1 MRHVSVF
8 HPLHHTIA
16 SFLNDANQS
25 NGVGTEATK
34 RTSPFAFDASETDQA
49 FLVRADLP
57 GVSKEDI
64 SVEVDGDVVNIQA
77 ALKRDLIEGERVLR
91 TERAAGQYARS
102 FKLNQDIDETQV
114 LAKYENGVLEL
125 TLPKKVS
132 AGLRKISIQ

>member
-16 SFLNDANQS
+16 SFLNDASLN
-25 NGVGTEATK
+25 NGASADTAK
-34 RTSPFAFDASETDQA
+34 RSSTFAFDASETDQA
-49 FLVRADLP
+49 YLVRADLP
-57 GVSKEDI
+57 GVTKEDI

-77 ALKRDLIEGERVLR
+77 TLKRELTEGERVLR
-91 TERAAGQYARS
+91 SERAAGQYARS
-102 FKLNQDIDETQV
+102 FKLNQEIDETLV

-132 AGLRKISIQ
+132 AGSRKISIQ